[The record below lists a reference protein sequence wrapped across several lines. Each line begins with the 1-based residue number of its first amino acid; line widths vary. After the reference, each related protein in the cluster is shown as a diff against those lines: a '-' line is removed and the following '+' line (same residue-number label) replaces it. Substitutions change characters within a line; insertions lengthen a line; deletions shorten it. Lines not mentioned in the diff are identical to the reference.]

1 MMRPALIPLGLAL
14 VASAPAIGQTR
25 PVTCARDLL
34 QNQAGMN
41 RQLRL
46 LRDSGTAD
54 QAAQCKIW
62 RDHVGFL
69 QQARSV
75 FASCQS
81 GAERERNVAQMD
93 SELGEFRGLLAGR
106 CKR

>member
-1 MMRPALIPLGLAL
+1 MRRVSLMLLGLLLA
-14 VASAPAIGQTR
+14 AGPAAGQAR
-25 PVTCARDLL
+25 PVTCSRDLL
-34 QNQAGMN
+34 QNEAGMN

-54 QAAQCKIW
+54 QPTQCRLW
-62 RDHVGFL
+62 REHVGFL

-93 SELGEFRGLLAGR
+93 AELAEFRGLVANR
-106 CKR
+106 CRR

>member
-1 MMRPALIPLGLAL
+1 MRHLVLILLGLGLMA
-14 VASAPAIGQTR
+14 APATGQTR
-25 PVTCARDLL
+25 PVTCSRDLL
-34 QNQAGMN
+34 QNEAGMN

-46 LRDSGTAD
+46 LRESATAD
-54 QAAQCKIW
+54 QAAQCRIW
-62 RDHVGFL
+62 REHVGFL

-81 GAERERNVAQMD
+81 GAQRERNVAQMD
-93 SELGEFRGLLAGR
+93 SELAEFRGLVASR

>member
-1 MMRPALIPLGLAL
+1 MSRLTLSVLGLML
-14 VASAPAIGQTR
+14 VAGSAGSQTR
-25 PVTCARDLL
+25 PATCSRDLL
-34 QNQAGMN
+34 QNNAGMN

-46 LRDSGTAD
+46 LRDSAAAD
-54 QAAQCKIW
+54 QAAQCTIW
-62 RDHVGFL
+62 REHVSFL

-93 SELGEFRGLLAGR
+93 TELAEFRGLVASR